1 MPSDRLFPLVG
12 GGRRVVIDGRGD
24 QPGFEG
30 GAAGSLCVLASG
42 SRGNCSVLVVP
53 ATRETAR
60 RVILFDAGLSP
71 SRTRLMLHQRG
82 IRPDEVDEIVFTHLD
97 SDHCHPGWIN
107 ALRPGSVTGA
117 WRATLRVHRMHMGR
131 AQRMGLLY
139 ARTEPFEDEFE
150 SAPGVLLRT
159 LMLAHD
165 DLGVAVFRCTI
176 GLPDREPASLGFAT
190 DLGHVNAGLIEHLRG
205 VDTLAIESN
214 YCPVMQA
221 SSGRPVYLQRR
232 IMGGAGHLSN
242 EQSAMAVSR
251 IGPRQNLVL
260 LHLSQECNEPAIAM
274 GHHRRFVADGR
285 ACVVSSQHEPTGWV
299 DVVGDGR
306 VASVRVIERHTQPGL
321 FAGRA
326 SGAGRAGQG
335 GEGL

>member
-1 MPSDRLFPLVG
+1 VFGAGCVG
-12 GGRRVVIDGRGD
+12 
-24 QPGFEG
+24 
-30 GAAGSLCVLASG
+30 ALCVLASG
-42 SRGNCSVLVVP
+42 SKGNCSVLVVP

-60 RVILFDAGLSP
+60 RVILIDAGLSP

-97 SDHCHPGWIN
+97 SDHCHQGWIN

-131 AQRMGLLY
+131 ARRMGLLY
-139 ARTEPFEDEFE
+139 ARTDPFEDVF
-150 SAPGVLLRT
+150 SPAPGVEMRS

-165 DLGVAVFRCTI
+165 DLGVAVFRCRI
-176 GLPDREPASLGFAT
+176 ELPDRAVGELGFAT
-190 DLGHVNAGLIEHLRG
+190 DLGHVNPGLIEHLRG

-214 YCPVMQA
+214 YCPVLQEN
-221 SSGRPVYLQRR
+221 SGRPVFLQRR

-251 IGPRQNLVL
+251 IAPRRNLVL

-274 GHHRRFVADGR
+274 GHHRRFIEDGER
-285 ACVVSSQHEPTGWV
+285 RCVVSSQFEPTAWIEI
-299 DVVGDGR
+299 VGGG
-306 VASVRVIERHTQPGL
+306 SVPRAVTTREKQMGL
-321 FAGRA
+321 FARPKR
-326 SGAGRAGQG
+326 SGDCARGV
-335 GEGL
+335 